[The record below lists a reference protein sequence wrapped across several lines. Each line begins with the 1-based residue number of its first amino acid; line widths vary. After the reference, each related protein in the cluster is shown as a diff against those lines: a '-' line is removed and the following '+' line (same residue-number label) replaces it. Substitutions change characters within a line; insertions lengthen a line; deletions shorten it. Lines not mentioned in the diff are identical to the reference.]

1 MSFVFINYLV
11 YTVYIYIY
19 IYHDDFVINL
29 ASPRLAPSNFRIID
43 VTPTSV
49 TFQWDALS
57 NQQANGVVQQY
68 VITCTERNTDTE
80 VCNQNT
86 VTDKSYIGEN
96 FCIFADFL

>member
-1 MSFVFINYLV
+1 MCLSITL
-11 YTVYIYIY
+11 Y

-29 ASPRLAPSNFRIID
+29 ASPRLPPSNFRIID
-43 VTPTSV
+43 ITPTSV

-80 VCNQNT
+80 VRNQNT